1 MINETYSFI
10 DDEVS
15 VKISGSAPE
24 SLRTK
29 RIKRTGVRV
38 YKDGCIGVSGYMGED
53 GGSEALKRAEA
64 ALAYKVPYPCQPE
77 GNFKRAEEEGGKPFT
92 PEALDA
98 EAGAVLAAL
107 KKDFPQFV
115 FSAPGIK
122 SGTATVTL
130 KNSDGLDLSHAVT
143 THAFG
148 LLYKLATSASIM
160 DGWFAFDG
168 PRYDRAAFLTYAAEV
183 LSAHLK
189 EVPLPAEGKLP
200 VFFEDSDPLVRSI
213 FARELSGMNYGSGGS
228 LFSGKAGQK
237 LFSEGLTLFNGRG
250 KNRLPFFDAEGVAGE
265 GFAYIENGVLKAPFC
280 DKKTAQKF
288 GFTPSGSA
296 YAAYDGA
303 PETGPA
309 CATIKPQAKTVK
321 EMLGGQSAVFVA
333 MASGGDFTSE
343 GGFGTPAQL
352 AFLLKDGK
360 LAGKLPELQLS
371 SSVYEM
377 YGPGFLGVSSD
388 TIMPLSTNRWLG
400 FTLDVRKA

>member
-250 KNRLPFFDAEGVAGE
+250 KNFLPFFDAEGVAGE

-296 YAAYDGA
+296 AAAYDGA

>member
-1 MINETYSFI
+1 MTEEIYTLI

-38 YKDGCIGVSGYMGED
+38 YKDGCLGVSGYMGEE
-53 GGSEALKRAEA
+53 GEAEALKRAQA
-64 ALAYKVPYPCQPE
+64 ALTYKVPYPCQPE
-77 GNFKRAEEEGGKPFT
+77 GGIKRAEEEGGKPFT

-98 EAGAVLAAL
+98 EAGAVLAEL
-107 KKDFPQFV
+107 KNDFPQFV

-122 SGTATVTL
+122 SGTATVAL
-130 KNSDGLDLSHAVT
+130 KNSAGLDLSHAVT
-143 THAFG
+143 NHEFG

-168 PRYDRAAFLTYAAEV
+168 PRYNRAAFLSYAVEV
-183 LSAHLK
+183 LNAHLK

-213 FARELSGMNYGSGGS
+213 FGRELSGMNYGSGGS
-228 LFSGKAGQK
+228 LFAGKAGQK

-309 CATIKPQAKTVK
+309 CATIRPQAKTVK
-321 EMLGGQSAVFVA
+321 EMLGGQSVVFVA

-360 LAGKLPELQLS
+360 LVGKLPELQLS

-377 YGPGFLGVSSD
+377 YGPDFLGVSSD
-388 TIMPLSTNRWLG
+388 TIMPLSSNRWLG
-400 FTLDVRKA
+400 FMLDVRKA